1 VVRTWYAPF
10 DTGPK
15 SGTAEVYLHEMPGG
29 QFTNLKEQ
37 AEGMGLGERWHEIA
51 TAYAGVN
58 EMFGDIVK
66 VTPSSKVVGDMAIF
80 LVTHGMTVEQFAKLG
95 PDHGLSLPHSVID
108 MFEGSLG
115 VPEGGWPSKI
125 QKIVLGSGK
134 PQRGR
139 PGARLAPVDFDE
151 TRGKV
156 KKILERN
163 PRHDE
168 VLSYIMYPE
177 VFTKY
182 AAARNQYSDVEVLPS
197 PQFFYGMEKGDE
209 ITVDIEE
216 GKRLVIKFL
225 TVGEP
230 HPDGNRTVFFE
241 LNGQPREVDVRDKS
255 LGGTAAQ
262 RVKAD
267 PAKEGEIGAPLPG
280 LVTVVA
286 VEAGQTVKKGDRL
299 LVMEAMKMQSTVYS
313 PVAGKVTKLAAQIGQ
328 QVEAKDLLMVIG

>member
-1 VVRTWYAPF
+1 
-10 DTGPK
+10 
-15 SGTAEVYLHEMPGG
+15 MPGG

-37 AEGMGLGERWHEIA
+37 AEGMGLGARWHEIA
-51 TAYAGVN
+51 IAYAGVN
-58 EMFGDIVK
+58 RIFGEIVK
-66 VTPSSKVVGDMAIF
+66 VTPSSKVVGDLAIF
-80 LVTHGMTVEQFAKLG
+80 LVSHGMTAEQFEKLP

-115 VPEGGWPSKI
+115 VPEGGWPPKV
-125 QKIVLGSGK
+125 QKIILGARK

-139 PGARLAPVDFDE
+139 PGARLAPIDFE
-151 TRGKV
+151 HTRVKV
-156 KKILERN
+156 RKLLERA

-182 AAARNQYSDVEVLPS
+182 ATARNNYSDVEVLPS
-197 PQFFYGMEKGDE
+197 PQFFYGMQSGDE
-209 ITVDIEE
+209 VTVQLEE
-216 GKRLVIKFL
+216 GKMLVIKFL

-255 LGGTAAQ
+255 LGATAVQ
-262 RVKAD
+262 RAKAD

-280 LVTVVA
+280 LVTVVG
-286 VEAGQTVKKGDRL
+286 EEKN
-299 LVMEAMKMQSTVYS
+299 QS
-313 PVAGKVTKLAAQIGQ
+313 
-328 QVEAKDLLMVIG
+328 